1 MKEYRPIRVVK
12 DIQIT
17 VKSRAEAQ
25 LRYPHGEVKSI
36 PVRYGLRLP
45 SFTVMYLHPQRINVP
60 TDDEVRRL
68 VDTGCAKFIPQHKD
82 LNCDDPASVLSGSR
96 SMTRRHKRKA
106 MKEINESSKPEA
118 IVREVPEV
126 PAVMPEKP
134 IPETKIKKRTYPIS
148 KPSERSESVEN
159 TEKINKEASD
169 GYKAI

>member
-1 MKEYRPIRVVK
+1 MKEYRPIRIVK
-12 DIQIT
+12 DIQIA

-60 TDDEVRRL
+60 TEDEVRRL
-68 VDTGCAKFIPQHKD
+68 VDTGCAKFIPQHKE
-82 LNCDDPASVLSGSR
+82 LQCDDPASELSGSR

-106 MKEINESSKPEA
+106 MKEINESNKPKAVVPE
-118 IVREVPEV
+118 VPEVPEV
-126 PAVMPEKP
+126 PAVVPEKP
-134 IPETKIKKRTYPIS
+134 AHEPKARKRTYPIS
-148 KPSERSESVEN
+148 KPSEPSESVEN

-169 GYKAI
+169 V